1 MSISKS
7 QTEKIGSIFNGNKFV
22 IPTYQRKYSWT
33 EIERKALWIDV
44 EESIQND
51 MNHFIGTL
59 SFKQNEAEG
68 LTVDTIYEIIDGQ
81 QRITTLFI
89 LLNVL
94 IERIESE
101 EIRNDQFIAF
111 IGTKGN
117 LKLKP
122 LGIDGEFL
130 SEVLFKF
137 DTIDQ
142 KSIVKRSH
150 KFMYDAKKEFKAYSN
165 LLSEYEIE
173 KRIKFIRD
181 RIEVLVFNVE
191 GQAQAVK
198 MFSIINDRGLPL
210 RILDKTKSILMLY
223 STLHLNEQLNK
234 YINDQFEVIFDSYD
248 DILVLK
254 EELNILGRFEE
265 NTIFTHHY
273 YSARKFFPET
283 WNNRNSADT
292 IFENLKDH
300 CEGLKLKKSELESFI
315 KGYLS
320 DFSEFSKSYC
330 ELLKNVKSSTEKQ
343 QIFCKLEFTAT
354 LYPIIVRLLMQ
365 NKLDL
370 ALSFLETV
378 EVRVYKTRGT
388 NPIADAYWFASQLS
402 EKDYSINEVQD
413 ALKNIVEKFMSDHV
427 FRNYLDADI
436 YGNGAVKYI
445 LAEYEGGN
453 ISLQKYSTLQIE
465 HIFSSEPEFEVGSFE
480 FEEDYGYEKNRF
492 GNLILL
498 EEKINKSIGNFA
510 PINKVNGYLQS
521 EIEST
526 RNMAGIIQYGD
537 FKKQDVDLRRN
548 KLIEFCLSRFVI

>member
-7 QTEKIGSIFNGNKFV
+7 QTEKIGSIFNGNKFL

-33 EIERKALWIDV
+33 DIERKALWMDV

-59 SFKQNEAEG
+59 SFKQNESEG
-68 LTVDTIYEIIDGQ
+68 LSVDTVYEIIDGQ

-94 IERIESE
+94 IERINDE
-101 EIRNDQFIAF
+101 EIKKEQIAAF
-111 IGTKGN
+111 IGTKDT

-122 LGIDGEFL
+122 LGIDGQFL
-130 SEVLFKF
+130 GSVLFDF
-137 DTIDQ
+137 DKIIAED
-142 KSIVKRSH
+142 IEKRSH
-150 KFMYDAKKEFKAYSN
+150 KFMYNAKKEFKAYSN
-165 LLSEYEIE
+165 ALTLIEIE

-223 STLHLNEQLNK
+223 STLHLDEELNAF
-234 YINDQFEVIFDSYD
+234 INDQFEVIFDSYD
-248 DILVLK
+248 EILVLK
-254 EELNILGRFEE
+254 DELDILGRFEE

-273 YSARKFFPET
+273 YSSRKYFPES

-300 CEGLKLKKSELESFI
+300 CEDIKFNKNNLKEFI
-315 KGYLS
+315 VQYLS
-320 DFSEFSKSYC
+320 DFKNFARGYC
-330 ELLKNVKSSTEKQ
+330 ELLKTVKTNQDMMKV
-343 QIFCKLEFTAT
+343 FCKLEFTAT
-354 LYPIIVRLLMQ
+354 LYPIIVRLFMQ
-365 NKLDL
+365 NKLPSL
-370 ALSFLETV
+370 LTYLETV

-388 NPIADAYWFASQLS
+388 NPIADAYWLASQLS
-402 EKDYSINEVQD
+402 ENDYSVDEVHES
-413 ALKNIVEKFMSDHV
+413 LKNIVEKFMSDHV

-445 LAEYEGGN
+445 LAEYEGGP
-453 ISLQKYSTLQIE
+453 ISIEKYSILQIE
-465 HIFSSEPEFEVGSFE
+465 HIFSSEPEFEVDTYG
-480 FEEDYGYEKNRF
+480 FEEDYEYEKNRF
-492 GNLILL
+492 GNLMLL
-498 EEKINKSIGNFA
+498 EEKINKSIGNYA

-526 RNMAGIIQYGD
+526 RNMAGIIQLGN
-537 FKKQDVDLRRN
+537 FTKENVDLRRN
-548 KLIEFCLSRFVI
+548 RLIEYCLSRFII